1 MNRKDFLKLTGMS
14 AGAFILA
21 NCVSGCK
28 KDDSS
33 AAPTNVDFTLDLT
46 ASSNSSLNSPG
57 GFVYNSGVIVAK
69 TTAGTFIAVSSKCTH
84 EGTTV
89 EYQGASNQFHCPNH
103 GANFQND
110 GSVKNGPASQPLQ
123 KYNTTLTGTSL
134 RVFS

>member
-21 NCVSGCK
+21 NCVSSCK
-28 KDDSS
+28 KNETAS
-33 AAPTNVDFTLDLT
+33 PTNIDFTLDLA
-46 ASSNSSLNSPG
+46 ASANVSLNTAG
-57 GFVYNSGVIVAK
+57 GFIYNSGVIVAK
-69 TTAGTFIAVSSKCTH
+69 TTGGTYIAVSSKCTH

-89 EYQGASNQFHCPNH
+89 QYESASSQFHCPNH

-110 GSVKNGPASQPLQ
+110 GTVKNGPATQPLQ